1 MYHPTTRVL
10 MILDMLQGRPGLSGA
25 EIAAQLEV
33 NRRTVRRYITM
44 LQDLGMPIEAT
55 RGPLGGY
62 RLRPGFKLPP
72 LMLTDDEALAVTLSL
87 IAAQRQGI
95 SVEPT
100 TTAGAL
106 AKIERVLPDPL
117 RERLQAL
124 RDAVTFAPAADV
136 APPKSAILIRLSLA
150 IQRSE
155 RVQLCYRSGAAT
167 TERRLDPYGVVF
179 HWGRWYL
186 AAWCHLRGAMR
197 VFRLDKILALDVV
210 PETFVRP
217 AGFDSL
223 RFVTES
229 LAMAPWR
236 WDVEVLLETT
246 LDRVERHLP
255 PGWALLEEVEGGVL
269 LRGHYDPLDWI
280 AVQLLQLDCP
290 VIVHKPAEL
299 VDILRALGE
308 RATKLAERALGAGAR
323 GAGVGA
329 APDRTAVTAEATH
342 T

>member
-10 MILDMLQGRPGLSGA
+10 TILEMLQGRPSLSGA
-25 EIAAQLEV
+25 EIATQLEV

-44 LQDLGMPIEAT
+44 LQDLGIPIEAT
-55 RGPLGGY
+55 RGPFGGY

-72 LMLTDDEALAVTLSL
+72 LMLSDDEALAVTLSL

-95 SVEPT
+95 SVEPA

-124 RDAVTFAPAADV
+124 RDTVTFASTADV
-136 APPKSAILIRLSLA
+136 APANNAILIRLSLA

-155 RVQLCYRSGAAT
+155 RVQLCYQSGAAA

-186 AAWCHLRGAMR
+186 AAWCHLREAMR
-197 VFRLDKILALDVV
+197 VFRLDKILSLDVV

-229 LAMAPWR
+229 LAMSPWG
-236 WDVEVLLETT
+236 WEVEVLLETT
-246 LDRVERHLP
+246 LDRVERHMP
-255 PGWALLEEVEGGVL
+255 PGWAMLEEVEGGVV
-269 LRGHYDPLDWI
+269 LRGQYDPLDWI
-280 AVQLLQLDCP
+280 AVQLLHFDCP
-290 VIVHKPAEL
+290 FIVHKPAEL
-299 VDILRALGE
+299 VDILRALAE
-308 RATKLAERALGAGAR
+308 RATRLAERALGVGER
-323 GAGVGA
+323 GAGLGA
-329 APDRTAVTAEATH
+329 APDRTVTTADTRH
-342 T
+342 G